1 MARLNEFK
9 YILSTHWTCLLCHHT
24 PPERSNRYS
33 RFAGRSPGHTQWP
46 EASALSRKRFFA
58 QRCRWETDDHLL
70 VPRGVP
76 ATWDALK
83 KRREEEKRKK
93 EDRKVSKKES
103 QRTLN
108 FEDGQNLLR
117 LLSMTI
123 RRKGK
128 MLMCT
133 FHVVLCCFLHFYT
146 GHFQKKANQKG
157 AIKRKKKKKKSLRLY
172 TSVSVRLTYT
182 QSFFFLELLKGTKWK
197 GASEQ

>member
-33 RFAGRSPGHTQWP
+33 RFAGRSPGHTQWL

-83 KRREEEKRKK
+83 KRREEEKKK
-93 EDRKVSKKES
+93 EDRKV
-103 QRTLN
+103 
-108 FEDGQNLLR
+108 
-117 LLSMTI
+117 
-123 RRKGK
+123 
-128 MLMCT
+128 
-133 FHVVLCCFLHFYT
+133 
-146 GHFQKKANQKG
+146 
-157 AIKRKKKKKKSLRLY
+157 IKVKKKKKKSENFKLWRQTELAASAVHDNKTERKNADVY
-172 TSVSVRLTYT
+172 FSCCTLLLPA
-182 QSFFFLELLKGTKWK
+182 FLHSPFPKKKKLIKKVP
-197 GASEQ
+197 